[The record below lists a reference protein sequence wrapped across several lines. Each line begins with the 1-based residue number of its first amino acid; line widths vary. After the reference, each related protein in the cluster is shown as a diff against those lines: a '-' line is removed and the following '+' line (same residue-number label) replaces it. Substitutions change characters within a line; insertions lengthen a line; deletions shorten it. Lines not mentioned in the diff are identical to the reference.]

1 MKKLIELNSPRT
13 AFRLIDGDTSYTYQL
28 DSDDK
33 FLLTAKTITIASK
46 QVTFHAIPRN

>member
-1 MKKLIELNSPRT
+1 MKELIELNSPRT

-33 FLLTAKTITIASK
+33 FLLTAKMITTTSK
-46 QVTFHAIPRN
+46 QVTFHTIPK